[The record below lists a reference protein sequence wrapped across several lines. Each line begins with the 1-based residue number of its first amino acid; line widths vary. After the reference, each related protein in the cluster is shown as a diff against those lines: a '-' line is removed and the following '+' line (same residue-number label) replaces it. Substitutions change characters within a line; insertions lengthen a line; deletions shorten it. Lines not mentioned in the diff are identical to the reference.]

1 MTNPALE
8 LNRCSRTCAFT
19 LTELAIVLGIM
30 SIILGAIWVAA
41 GAVYENNRTARAS
54 EEVMQIISGFRSIY
68 GGKRV
73 NIADWTDIT
82 AVAINNQFLPADMI
96 VNGNTS
102 NGIGP
107 WSGSIVNV
115 YSYQSG
121 NGIII
126 LYQGLNQSACNH
138 LGNAVA
144 TTNPGLIWAD
154 INANMGGN
162 ASSLSPGWSTS
173 NIAAFCSQA
182 TGNYLY
188 VMYSMS

>member
-8 LNRCSRTCAFT
+8 LNRRSGIRGFT
-19 LTELAIVLGIM
+19 LTELAIVLGIIG
-30 SIILGAIWVAA
+30 IIIGAIWSAA
-41 GAVYENNRTARAS
+41 GAVYENNRTARANRQ
-54 EEVMQIISGFRSIY
+54 VLAIITSFKSIF
-68 GGKRV
+68 GITRV

-82 AVAINNQFLPADMI
+82 ALAINNQFMPADMI
-96 VNGNTS
+96 VPGNTS

-107 WSGSIVNV
+107 WSGSTVNV

-126 LYQGLNQSACNH
+126 LYQVLNQVACND

-154 INANMGGN
+154 INGTAAGD
-162 ASSLSPGWSTS
+162 AHSVSPGWTTANISTY
-173 NIAAFCSQA
+173 CSQA
-182 TGNYLY
+182 SGNYVY
-188 VMYSMS
+188 VMYSMN